1 MTDCLARAIAAR
13 TKSRFVDTNADRPQT
28 LEGMRGNLARATA
41 ASSKAQ
47 GRKPWE
53 VA

>member
-28 LEGMRGNLARATA
+28 LEGMRKLARATA